1 MSEHETSR
9 RLLRKQRAP
18 ESSGQLAVPVVLPH
32 LIARVSEDERVTLT
46 LDGEPVTADP
56 VDRSALGGML
66 DGILRSRRVPVRVE
80 IIERD
85 GTTYTDVLTPPPPA
99 PEPVPDEASEVAP
112 ATDAAGRSRV
122 PVLFEASSEGFIPG
136 EDVALAVIIRHS
148 STNGDGHVRHVVED
162 RELAPGGEVLLFG
175 RISGTTHVV
184 GGLG

>member
-1 MSEHETSR
+1 MSEHKTSR
-9 RLLRKQRAP
+9 RTPRNHRTP
-18 ESSGQLAVPVVLPH
+18 EHSGQVSVPVVLPH
-32 LIARVSEDERVTLT
+32 LIVRVGDDDRVTLT
-46 LDGEPVTADP
+46 LDGEAIAADT
-56 VDRSALGGML
+56 VDRSGLGGML
-66 DGILRSRRVPVRVE
+66 DGILRSRRVPIRVE
-80 IIERD
+80 IIEQD

-99 PEPVPDEASEVAP
+99 PEPIPDETSEAEP
-112 ATDAAGRSRV
+112 AADTAARRRV
-122 PVLFEASSEGFIPG
+122 PVLFEASGEGFIPG

>member
-9 RLLRKQRAP
+9 RLLRKHRTP
-18 ESSGQLAVPVVLPH
+18 EDSGHLSVPVVLPH
-32 LIARVSEDERVTLT
+32 LIVRVGDDDRATLT
-46 LDGEPVTADP
+46 LDGEPVSPDP
-56 VDRSALGGML
+56 MDRSGLGGML
-66 DGILRSRRVPVRVE
+66 DGILQSRRVPVRVE

-85 GTTYTDVLTPPPPA
+85 GTTYTDVLTPPAPA

-112 ATDAAGRSRV
+112 VADAATRSRV
-122 PVLFEASSEGFIPG
+122 PVLFEASGEGFIPG

-162 RELAPGGEVLLFG
+162 RELASCGEVLLFG
-175 RISGTTHVV
+175 RISGTAHVV